1 MDEPFGA
8 LDALTREKMNAELQ
22 RIWLASRKTVVLIT
36 HSIDEAVFLGDRVV
50 VMSARPGRIVREIAV
65 NLPRPRIAAETFG
78 HPEHV
83 RIAREIRVLLESAAD
98 VAMTDIPHEPSAL
111 DLVAASAANAQSR
124 RRRARLTNTA
134 IGIAG
139 FLALLAG
146 LEALGRC
153 APGAALHPAGAGSVF
168 VALWSGIAVSPASP
182 LGYYLPL
189 WSTLSNALL
198 GFLIGGSLGLVVG
211 SLMAEFRPVETALM
225 PYAFA
230 LQSLPKVA
238 IAPLIVIWCG
248 FGDGSKVAMAA
259 LLAFFPML
267 VNSFAGMRSADIER
281 IELMKALSASRLETY
296 RLVKLPSAAPY
307 IFAGL
312 DMGIVYALLGT
323 IVAEFLGAQ
332 EGMGVV
338 ITKAQAVTDVAGV
351 FAVLTILGVTGIALH
366 LIVRRTQRSLI
377 HWVDRGQH

>member
-1 MDEPFGA
+1 M
-8 LDALTREKMNAELQ
+8 
-22 RIWLASRKTVVLIT
+22 
-36 HSIDEAVFLGDRVV
+36 
-50 VMSARPGRIVREIAV
+50 
-65 NLPRPRIAAETFG
+65 
-78 HPEHV
+78 
-83 RIAREIRVLLESAAD
+83 
-98 VAMTDIPHEPSAL
+98 
-111 DLVAASAANAQSR
+111 LVAVLQVPAYI
-124 RRRARLTNTA
+124 LP
-134 IGIAG
+134 
-139 FLALLAG
+139 
-146 LEALGRC
+146 
-153 APGAALHPAGAGSVF
+153 APEGVF
-168 VALWSGIAVSPASP
+168 VALWSGIAVSPASA

-198 GFLIGGSLGLVVG
+198 GFLIGARLGLVIG

-323 IVAEFLGAQ
+323 IVAEFLRSGGI
-332 EGMGVV
+332 GMV

-366 LIVRRTQRSLI
+366 LIVRWTQRSLI

>member
-1 MDEPFGA
+1 
-8 LDALTREKMNAELQ
+8 
-22 RIWLASRKTVVLIT
+22 
-36 HSIDEAVFLGDRVV
+36 
-50 VMSARPGRIVREIAV
+50 
-65 NLPRPRIAAETFG
+65 
-78 HPEHV
+78 
-83 RIAREIRVLLESAAD
+83 
-98 VAMTDIPHEPSAL
+98 MTDIPHEPTAL
-111 DLVAASAANAQSR
+111 DLIAVSAAHAQSQR
-124 RRRARLTNTA
+124 RRERLRNVG

-139 FLALLAG
+139 LLT
-146 LEALGRC
+146 LLLLWKLIVLGF
-153 APGAALHPAGAGSVF
+153 SVPSYILPPPERVF
-168 VALWSGIAVSPASP
+168 IALWSGIAVSPASP
-182 LGYYLPL
+182 LGFYLPL

-198 GFLIGGSLGLVVG
+198 GFLIGAGLGLVIG

-267 VNSFAGMRSADIER
+267 VNTFAGMRSTDIER
-281 IELMKALSASRLETY
+281 IELMRALSASRFETY

-351 FAVLTILGVTGIALH
+351 FAVLTILGATGIALH
-366 LIVRRTQRSLI
+366 LAVRFAQRSII
-377 HWVDRGQH
+377 HWTDRGQN

>member
-1 MDEPFGA
+1 M
-8 LDALTREKMNAELQ
+8 
-22 RIWLASRKTVVLIT
+22 
-36 HSIDEAVFLGDRVV
+36 
-50 VMSARPGRIVREIAV
+50 
-65 NLPRPRIAAETFG
+65 
-78 HPEHV
+78 
-83 RIAREIRVLLESAAD
+83 AD
-98 VAMTDIPHEPSAL
+98 VRTETNAL
-111 DLVAASAANAQSR
+111 DLIATSAAAAQSR
-124 RRRARLTNTA
+124 RRNVRIRNIG

-139 FLALLAG
+139 FLTLLLVWKAG
-146 LEALGRC
+146 VIVLKVPPYILP
-153 APGAALHPAGAGSVF
+153 APEQVF

-182 LGYYLPL
+182 LGWYMPL
-189 WSTLSNALL
+189 WSTMSNALL
-198 GFLIGGSLGLVVG
+198 GFVIGASLGLLFG
-211 SLMAEFRPVETALM
+211 SLMAEFHAVETALM

-267 VNSFAGMRSADIER
+267 VNCFAGIRAAEVER
-281 IELMKALSASRLETY
+281 LELMKALSASRLETY
-296 RLVKLPSAAPY
+296 YLVKLPSAAPY

-332 EGMGVV
+332 EGMGVA

-351 FAVLTILGVTGIALH
+351 FGALVVLGVTGILLH
-366 LIVRRTQRSLI
+366 LVVRRIEHSI
-377 HWVDRGQH
+377 VHWANRGKH

>member
-1 MDEPFGA
+1 
-8 LDALTREKMNAELQ
+8 
-22 RIWLASRKTVVLIT
+22 
-36 HSIDEAVFLGDRVV
+36 
-50 VMSARPGRIVREIAV
+50 
-65 NLPRPRIAAETFG
+65 
-78 HPEHV
+78 
-83 RIAREIRVLLESAAD
+83 
-98 VAMTDIPHEPSAL
+98 MTDIPHEPAI
-111 DLVAASAANAQSR
+111 DLVAASAAKAQSQR
-124 RRRARLTNTA
+124 RRERLTNIG

-139 FLALLAG
+139 ALALLVVWKLLVVVLDVPPYILPDPEG
-146 LEALGRC
+146 
-153 APGAALHPAGAGSVF
+153 VF
-168 VALWSGIAVSPASP
+168 IALWSGVAVSPASP
-182 LGYYLPL
+182 LGFYLPL

-198 GFLIGGSLGLVVG
+198 GFLIGAGLGLVVG
-211 SLMAEFRPVETALM
+211 SLMAEFRAVETALM

-267 VNSFAGMRSADIER
+267 VNSFAGMRSAEVER
-281 IELMKALSASRLETY
+281 LELMKVLSASRLEAY

-351 FAVLTILGVTGIALH
+351 FAVLIILGITGVMLH
-366 LIVRRTQRSLI
+366 LIVRWTQRSLI

>member
-1 MDEPFGA
+1 MT
-8 LDALTREKMNAELQ
+8 DALN
-22 RIWLASRKTVVLIT
+22 
-36 HSIDEAVFLGDRVV
+36 
-50 VMSARPGRIVREIAV
+50 
-65 NLPRPRIAAETFG
+65 
-78 HPEHV
+78 
-83 RIAREIRVLLESAAD
+83 
-98 VAMTDIPHEPSAL
+98 EPAL
-111 DLVAASAANAQSR
+111 DLIAATAANAQSR

-139 FLALLAG
+139 FLGLL
-146 LEALGRC
+146 LVWKLSVDILKIPPYILP
-153 APGAALHPAGAGSVF
+153 APDTVF
-168 VALWSGIAVSPASP
+168 TALWSGIAVSPSSP

-198 GFLIGGSLGLVVG
+198 GFLIGGGLGLVVG
-211 SLMAEFRPVETALM
+211 SLMAEFRPIETALM

-248 FGDGSKVAMAA
+248 FGDGSKVAIAA

-267 VNSFAGMRSADIER
+267 VNSFAGMRSADVER
-281 IELMKALSASRLETY
+281 IE
-296 RLVKLPSAAPY
+296 
-307 IFAGL
+307 
-312 DMGIVYALLGT
+312 LLGT

-351 FAVLTILGVTGIALH
+351 FAVLTILGVTGITLH
-366 LIVRRTQRSLI
+366 LIVRRTQRSLL